1 MLPIALDILAQANA
15 PAAQPAGSLA
25 GAALFYA
32 FALFCVGAALTVA
45 FSKNI
50 VRMAVALMFALV
62 GIAGLYFLLNAEFLA
77 AVQLVIYT
85 GGTLILMIFGVM
97 LTSRKAVSR
106 FQPKRG
112 EYVLAILIAAVLLG
126 TLTLAITR
134 WTSANPSPVVA
145 QTEHDPYALSNL
157 GQALLGD
164 YLIPFELASVL
175 LLTVMI
181 GAAYLARGRRE
192 TS

>member
-1 MLPIALDILAQANA
+1 MLATALDILAQA
-15 PAAQPAGSLA
+15 QPTDSVA
-25 GAALFYA
+25 GAVLFYA
-32 FALFCVGAALTVA
+32 FALMCAGAALTVA

-62 GIAGLYFLLNAEFLA
+62 AIAGLYFLLNAEFLA

-97 LTSRKAVSR
+97 LTSRNAVSR

-112 EYVLAILIAAVLLG
+112 EYVMAILIAVVLFG
-126 TLTLAITR
+126 TLALAITR
-134 WTSANPSPVVA
+134 WTRANPSPVNA
-145 QTEHDPYALSNL
+145 GAEHDPYALSKL

-164 YLIPFELASVL
+164 YLVPFELASVL
-175 LLTVMI
+175 LLTVMV
-181 GAAYLARGRRE
+181 GAAYLARGRRAE
-192 TS
+192 